1 MKNSNSNAPT
11 TMLDIGY
18 IYKITSN
25 EDDKIYYGSSKD
37 VKQREWS
44 HNSIFNA
51 CMTQLIYG
59 YKRVSVIEK
68 LYNISRYDL
77 KLKEKEYIEN
87 HNEEESGLLC
97 LNRNVPTQTESE
109 YHKNSKMFAAKQKL
123 YYYQNHK
130 KELARNKKYRKGK
143 TGDTWMCV
151 DCNQLLSWTSKRY
164 HLKSIKHLQAKQSGE
179 ALNCVAAAS
188 SAEGVTLKN

>member
-1 MKNSNSNAPT
+1 MKNSNAPT
-11 TMLDIGY
+11 TMLDLAY
-18 IYKITSN
+18 IYKVTSD

-37 VKQREWS
+37 VKQREWA
-44 HNSIFNA
+44 HNSLFNA

-59 YKRVSVIEK
+59 YKRVTVIEK
-68 LYNISRYDL
+68 LYDISRYDL

-109 YHKNSKMFAAKQKL
+109 YHKKRYAKNAKLYAAKQKL
-123 YYYQNHK
+123 YYYMNQK
-130 KELARNKKYRKGK
+130 QELARNKKYRKGK

-151 DCNQLLSWTSKRY
+151 DCNKLLSWTSKKF
-164 HLKSIKHLQAKQSGE
+164 HLKSQNH
-179 ALNCVAAAS
+179 LNCVAAS
-188 SAEGVTLKN
+188 SSPESITLKN